1 MYGRFPL
8 STPTHTLRPLVD
20 LDKTPA
26 LLPYNHSALHESN
39 STIRLSEPPSP
50 RPAHARVQYV

>member
-8 STPTHTLRPLVD
+8 STLAHTLRPLVD

-26 LLPYNHSALHESN
+26 LLLYNYSALHEAN

-50 RPAHARVQYV
+50 QPAHARVQYV